1 MFKHHPLLTIPN
13 IMTLGRLVLVPVF
26 VLVFY
31 LPYRWSAIV
40 ASIIF
45 LLAAFTDMLDGY
57 LARRLGQTS
66 RFGAFLDPVADKLI
80 VGASLLMLVDLHH
93 NIWIALPAIVIV
105 SREISVSALR
115 EWMAEVGQRAKV
127 AVGSLGKLK
136 TVMQMAAIFML
147 LLEKPRH
154 LASGGIDGSW
164 LLWLG
169 YGCLYVATVL
179 TLWSMWRYLKAA
191 WPELKSS
198 G

>member
-1 MFKHHPLLTIPN
+1 MPSNHPPMTLPN
-13 IMTLGRLVLVPVF
+13 IITLGRLVLIPVF
-26 VLVFY
+26 ILVFY

-40 ASIIF
+40 AAFIF
-45 LLAAFTDMLDGY
+45 LVAALTDLLDGY
-57 LARRLGQTS
+57 LARRLQQTS

-80 VGASLLMLVDLHH
+80 VGSALVMLVDLHH
-93 NIWIALPAIVIV
+93 NIWITLPAIVII

-115 EWMAEVGQRAKV
+115 EWMAEIGQRSRV
-127 AVGSLGKLK
+127 AVGMLGKIK
-136 TVMQMAAIFML
+136 TVMQMAAIFLL

-169 YGCLYVATVL
+169 YGCLYVATIL

-191 WPELKSS
+191 WPEMKSAD
-198 G
+198 

>member
-1 MFKHHPLLTIPN
+1 MLKNHPLLTIPN

-45 LLAAFTDMLDGY
+45 LTAALTDMLDGY

-80 VGASLLMLVDLHH
+80 VGAALLMLVDLHH

-115 EWMAEVGQRAKV
+115 EWMAEIGQRSKV
-127 AVGSLGKLK
+127 AVGLLGKLK
-136 TVMQMAAIFML
+136 TITQMTAIFML

-154 LASGGIDGSW
+154 LISGGIDGSW

-169 YGCLYVATVL
+169 YGCLYVATIL

-198 G
+198 D